1 MVKQGTIIKINFN
14 PQAGHEQAG
23 YEQAGYRPAVV
34 ISNNIF
40 NQKAKLAIVCP
51 ITNTNNYFPLHVS
64 LDDRTKTTGVILC
77 EHIKALD
84 LNSRTFKEI
93 EQLPEDIL
101 QNVIDIVYSEI
112 EKIEED

>member
-23 YEQAGYRPAVV
+23 FRPAVV

-40 NQKAKLAIVCP
+40 NQKTKLSIVCP
-51 ITNTNNYFPLHVS
+51 ITNTNNHFPLHIP
-64 LDDRTKTTGVILC
+64 LDERTKTTGVILC

-84 LNSRTFKEI
+84 LNSRTYQEI
-93 EQLPEDIL
+93 EELPKDIL
-101 QNVIDIVYSEI
+101 DKVIEIVYSEI
-112 EKIEED
+112 EQID